1 MLSIILAMESSSL
14 ISCSISLVC
23 SAAFGA
29 AGAGA
34 GVGFKVSDADFVANE
49 GIFIS
54 SSAL

>member
-29 AGAGA
+29 AGAG
-34 GVGFKVSDADFVANE
+34 VGFKVSDADFGANE